1 MYDWKVAVAVQKI
14 TRLIIAALFGSIIFV
29 TKIFVPSP
37 IDKLMVVVQA
47 VLLGLS
53 ALFIK
58 KVGASYAGAIGGV
71 LTALAR
77 PTLGPF
83 TFFFAFLYGVL
94 VDVFFFLFRVNS
106 PGGLVNRNRLMV
118 AMMFSTAII
127 GGLSY
132 YVTSVLMELLPI
144 DAMLA
149 GLILFMGTVSGVA
162 AGYAVAYLWNKYL
175 KSIPL

>member
-1 MYDWKVAVAVQKI
+1 MIKGAKAVQKI

-37 IDKLMVVVQA
+37 IDKLLIVVQA
-47 VLLGLS
+47 VLLGLA

-58 KVGASYAGAIGGV
+58 KVGATYAGAVGGV

-77 PTLGPF
+77 PALGPF

-94 VDVFFFLFRVNS
+94 VDAFFFLFKVNS
-106 PGGLVNRNRLMV
+106 ATDLVDRNRVIM
-118 AMMFSTAII
+118 AMTLSTSIV
-127 GGLSY
+127 GLLSY
-132 YVTSVLMELLPI
+132 YMTSVMMDLLPI
-144 DAMLA
+144 EPMLA
-149 GLILFMGTVSGVA
+149 GFLLFMGAVSGAV
-162 AGYAVAYLWNKYL
+162 AGYATTYLWNKYL